1 MLLAGNLMKPLSTG
15 PQGATRIDAKN
26 GVGSGGSS
34 ALSQIFFYYTF
45 SINDKST
52 LISCTLGTRGTGN
65 YYIYCQE
72 PAEKKT
78 NEENERRRGKGK
90 ECKMGSNYNLILDIS
105 ASMICINHLLD
116 GENSSLR

>member
-1 MLLAGNLMKPLSTG
+1 MPKTASAVAAVVHSPKSSST
-15 PQGATRIDAKN
+15 TI
-26 GVGSGGSS
+26 
-34 ALSQIFFYYTF
+34 LTF

-105 ASMICINHLLD
+105 ASMI
-116 GENSSLR
+116 